1 MQGKRNWKE
10 VSDTEEARELR
21 LVAETQYKFRRRC
34 GQNDPESEL
43 VGLRDNTDPSNRAI
57 RRRSPLPESLWWDC
71 SLSTSLPG
79 EKATRNDVRLLK
91 LYVDFIFPIQFGF
104 YPMATSTQHSWLM
117 SSLCGNEARYHGALC
132 VSACFDASISE
143 PQRVDGIGLSQE
155 VMGRQ
160 VDASRALQTIISRFT
175 EQKSSHQNIAKT
187 CLQILEAMH
196 QLLSLEVFSML
207 EGTWELHHQA
217 TMTLLD
223 KLHTYYN
230 PNICSQAEVL
240 SSPLETALRDFSCP
254 DTQKNFEFHLTCV
267 VWIDVVANAT
277 YGTPLNTG
285 RRFDYIT
292 YLHANEI
299 KTQHIMG
306 CHSSVMASIAEITCL
321 ADWRASQTQ
330 CGVLDADELFRRAA
344 TIGTRLREQVR
355 DLEQPSVAIKRQL
368 EAESRLVTLQF
379 ACAAEAYLHV
389 VVFGPDPTHSELV
402 PIVSRNLQMLDALP
416 HGLVIRVNWAFTI
429 TGCLADESL
438 HDGFRHLITRLAAK
452 NQPLGMSWKGLIVM
466 EECWRLRRSRPDLEA
481 TCDWKSATESLG
493 KRILLV

>member
-10 VSDTEEARELR
+10 VIDTEEARELR
-21 LVAETQYKFRRRC
+21 LVAETQYKVRRRY
-34 GQNDPESEL
+34 GQNDPEND
-43 VGLRDNTDPSNRAI
+43 VAGVPDHTDLSNRVI
-57 RRRSPLPESLWWDC
+57 RRRSPLPESLWWDS
-71 SLSTSLPG
+71 SLSASLPG
-79 EKATRNDVRLLK
+79 EKVTRNDARLLK

-117 SSLCGNEARYHGALC
+117 SSLCSNEARYRGALC

-143 PQRVDGIGLSQE
+143 PQRIDGIGLSQE

-160 VDASRALQTIISRFT
+160 VNASRALQTTLSRFT
-175 EQKSSHQNIAKT
+175 EHISSHRDITKT

-217 TMTLLD
+217 TVTLLD
-223 KLHTYYN
+223 RLHTYSS
-230 PNICSQAEVL
+230 PNTCCQVEVL
-240 SSPLETALRDFSCP
+240 SSSLETALRDFSCP
-254 DTQKNFEFHLTCV
+254 DTQKNFEFHVTCV

-285 RRFDYIT
+285 RRFEYIK

-299 KTQHIMG
+299 KTEHVMG

-321 ADWRASQTQ
+321 ADWKASQTQ
-330 CGVLDADELFRRAA
+330 GGVLDVDELSRRAA
-344 TIGTRLREQVR
+344 TIGARLRDQVR
-355 DLEQPSVAIKRQL
+355 DMEQHSVVVKKKLEM
-368 EAESRLVTLQF
+368 ESRLVTLQF
-379 ACAAEAYLHV
+379 ACAAQAYLHV

-402 PIVSRNLQMLDALP
+402 PIISRSLQMLDALP

-452 NQPLGMSWKGLIVM
+452 NQPLGMSWKGLMVM
-466 EECWRLRRSRPDLEA
+466 EECWRLRRSRPGLEA